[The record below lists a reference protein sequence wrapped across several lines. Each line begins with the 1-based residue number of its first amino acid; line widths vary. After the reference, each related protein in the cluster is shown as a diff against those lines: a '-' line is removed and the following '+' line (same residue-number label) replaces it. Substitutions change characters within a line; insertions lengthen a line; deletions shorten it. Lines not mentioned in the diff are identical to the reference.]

1 MNEPVSVILVG
12 IGGYGEVYLSALPDE
27 MRRGR
32 CRLTAAVDPSP
43 ERCSRLAEL
52 RSQGVPIYSSMEE
65 LPARTDSDELMVIS
79 SPIHLHC
86 PHTCQALARGSYVL
100 CEKPAAATVQEVD
113 QMIES
118 RDHAGR
124 FVAIGYQW
132 SYSSPIQRL
141 KQDIQAGLFG
151 QPRRLK
157 SLCLWPRDAS
167 YYGRN
172 SWAGRLRDDQGRWV
186 LDSPANNAMAHD
198 LHNMLYVLGDRVET
212 SAVSSSATS
221 HGKVAADVLVGRSA
235 GQERN
240 PPSGSD
246 TSANPAEVTAE
257 TYRANPIE
265 NFDTA
270 AVRIRTTS
278 GVEVLFFGS
287 HAVRENMDPVFNFE
301 FDDAV
306 VSFAGGQSP
315 IAARFKNGTH
325 KEYASPLSE
334 PQAAKLSIC
343 LDAIANGGTIPCGL
357 EAAKS
362 QTICVNGIH
371 ESMPQATEFPAELVS
386 QTGEGPKRLVYVEA
400 LAEILRRSFDSG
412 LLPSEIGVPWA
423 RRGWAIDVRDYGW
436 FPGGGPPRR

>member
-1 MNEPVSVILVG
+1 VNESVSVILVG
-12 IGGYGEVYLSALPDE
+12 IGGYGEVYLSALVDE
-27 MRRGR
+27 LRRGR

-52 RSQGVPIYSSMEE
+52 RSQGVPIHASLEE
-65 LPARTDSDELMVIS
+65 LPAPIRARAEARGTPPASTGAVELVVIS

-100 CEKPAAATVQEVD
+100 CEKPVAATIQEVD
-113 QMIES
+113 QMIEA
-118 RDHAGR
+118 RDRAGR

-141 KQDIQAGLFG
+141 KQDIQVGLFG
-151 QPRRLK
+151 RPRRLK

-172 SWAGRLRDDQGRWV
+172 NWAGRLRDDQGRWV

-198 LHNMLYVLGDRVET
+198 LHNMLYVLGDHVDA
-212 SAVSSSATS
+212 SARP
-221 HGKVAADVLVGRSA
+221 AD
-235 GQERN
+235 
-240 PPSGSD
+240 
-246 TSANPAEVTAE
+246 VTAE
-257 TYRANPIE
+257 IYRANPIE

-270 AVRIRTTS
+270 AVRVRTVN

-287 HAVRENMDPVFNFE
+287 HAVRENMDPVFSFE

-306 VSFAGGQSP
+306 VNFAAGQSP
-315 IAARFKNGTH
+315 IVAQFKNGTR

-334 PQAAKLSIC
+334 PQAAKMSIC
-343 LDAIANGGTIPCGL
+343 LDAIAGIGTIPCGL

-362 QTICVNGIH
+362 QTICVNGVA
-371 ESMPQATEFPAELVS
+371 ESMPEATEFAAELVS
-386 QTGEGPKRLVYVEA
+386 RTGEGPKRLIYVEA
-400 LAEILRRSFDSG
+400 LPQILRACFDHA
-412 LLPSEIGVPWA
+412 LLPSELGVPWA
-423 RRGWAIDVRDYGW
+423 RCGRTVDVRDYAW
-436 FPGGGPPRR
+436 YPGGRRQ